1 MRLIWCDCKM
11 NAFMRESA
19 ALFHTFSLLRQA
31 IRKRF
36 LQQQICV
43 ATFCDVMLHVHV
55 HESCFVDV
63 YVYMYTHV
71 CIYIYIHVCVCLCVY
86 VSPCVPARARSR
98 KYSARGFPFV
108 NLKRKLR
115 ADLCGSR
122 IQI

>member
-55 HESCFVDV
+55 HESCFADV

-71 CIYIYIHVCVCLCVY
+71 CIYIYIHVCVCVCV
-86 VSPCVPARARSR
+86 CMC
-98 KYSARGFPFV
+98 
-108 NLKRKLR
+108 LR
-115 ADLCGSR
+115 AFPHGHAAANIQLEGSHL
-122 IQI
+122 